1 MTESEWSAK
10 ARENAE
16 YHAAALARAQEGQA
30 RAGRK
35 LIEDFVGQAQA
46 AGLPTTELT
55 VRPYRGGGRYKTG
68 IQGWYLLPD
77 HSLGVDADANFYILS
92 APALATGAAARHPA
106 PAEPS
111 PIARRRARWGVD
123 GSAQGL
129 GHAPRSRTHSR
140 LIGDS

>member
-1 MTESEWSAK
+1 MSESEWSAK

-92 APALATGAAARHPA
+92 APPSLLARLRGIQHPPSPA
-106 PAEPS
+106 PLRVGE
-111 PIARRRARWGVD
+111 RD
-123 GSAQGL
+123 GESMDLHKVLAM
-129 GHAPRSRTHSR
+129 R
-140 LIGDS
+140 LEAGPTAG